1 MKKLASVISIFIAVF
16 VLSVTAFASE
26 IPDFE
31 LPVARMFKISHE
43 DDFSPE
49 EVYNYALENGFNG
62 ILLDLR
68 GSDSTDLYGKYLEIS
83 NNIQYFEYYVIIEEK
98 HLDPLPKPGKHF
110 VFTNDI
116 SEEAIAEYSKV
127 SGSECLSFLLPFG
140 DEKALETAKYFYGKG
155 YFKTVFVENL
165 LSCYSEYGYEQYLLD
180 ISKNFPGAKI
190 ITINDLGRVLVP
202 VVRGDF
208 FGDTFE
214 LCNQYLVNKI
224 NGFGFCVSDYS
235 ELIGNRNPAAG
246 ALISSFKNTVLDEYA
261 NFSVPEKLEITRP
274 TGSSLNV
281 STEKYTIFRTSDPS
295 KPLYMNG
302 EEVERISQSGLFA
315 VTVNV
320 SKKAKTFTFSQGNI
334 SDSVKIKLGGEN
346 TGTSGTTKKLSSCY
360 PSSAEIIKN
369 GETSVTLSCVG
380 PSGGKVSAKIGETKV
395 SLEQVAYADS
405 GVPARFKGTIDL
417 SGEYSENEV
426 TGLGRVTYTLSYNG
440 NVSTYESSSE
450 IYYVG
455 ENADFAI
462 RANVEL
468 SGVEKAPEE
477 NGDYLTTLRTGCV
490 DYVTEITEN
499 GWYKISCG
507 GFMKPSQFDI
517 LTGEFDIT
525 SKISSAERE
534 IGGNYEKLVFSS
546 SSIPA
551 FKGEINGKIFSIT
564 LFNTE
569 WSDFSSTDFDS
580 NLMYRINSIDN
591 CDGSITV
598 NFFSKTELWGWDFFT
613 DPENGTFS
621 VALKGK
627 PRLSDN
633 ISKPLS
639 GITVAVCAG
648 HGGPDPGALSVVGEQ
663 GIYESEINLANA
675 LAISESLENLG
686 AKIVLLV
693 TEDEKMDTYARTD
706 PARYAYSDVYICC
719 HANSV
724 AENAAANLWCG
735 TYVYYHY
742 DHSADFA
749 KRLCDY
755 ISASTKR
762 DNEGSEQGYYSVTRL
777 TMCPAV
783 MLEVGFVSNPKEL
796 ESLIDKRDIQKTAL
810 AVTKAVLEIC
820 DN

>member
-62 ILLDLR
+62 VLLDLR
-68 GSDSTDLYGKYLEIS
+68 GSDSTDLYGEYLEIS

-110 VFTNDI
+110 VFTKDI
-116 SEEAIAEYSKV
+116 SEEAYEEYYKTSK
-127 SGSECLSFLLPFG
+127 SECLSFLLPFG

-180 ISKNFPGAKI
+180 ISKNLPGAKI

-261 NFSVPEKLEITRP
+261 NFSIPEKLEITRP

-281 STEKYTIFRTSDPS
+281 STEKYTIFGTSDPS

-315 VTVNV
+315 VTVSV

-334 SDSVKIKLGGEN
+334 SDSVKIKLGGES
-346 TGTSGTTKKLSSCY
+346 TVTSGTTKKLSSCY

-417 SGEYSENEV
+417 SGEYSEI
-426 TGLGRVTYTLSYNG
+426 RIPHQQSKD
-440 NVSTYESSSE
+440 S
-450 IYYVG
+450 IYYVRVNTDG
-455 ENADFAI
+455 DIDESNNFDIIAYE
-462 RANVEL
+462 RVEL
-468 SGVEKAPEE
+468 QTEDDDENEIVFDSQTNELKIKVSKDGFSSDEGTVVAALYEKDGKLLEVRKDIFKKEDEYVEKTFTFEKAKK
-477 NGDYLTTLRTGCV
+477 DCYIKIMYLS
-490 DYVTEITEN
+490 DTE
-499 GWYKISCG
+499 S
-507 GFMKPSQFDI
+507 MKP
-517 LTGEFDIT
+517 LR
-525 SKISSAERE
+525 KPM
-534 IGGNYEKLVFSS
+534 K
-546 SSIPA
+546 
-551 FKGEINGKIFSIT
+551 KGI
-564 LFNTE
+564 
-569 WSDFSSTDFDS
+569 
-580 NLMYRINSIDN
+580 
-591 CDGSITV
+591 
-598 NFFSKTELWGWDFFT
+598 
-613 DPENGTFS
+613 
-621 VALKGK
+621 
-627 PRLSDN
+627 
-633 ISKPLS
+633 
-639 GITVAVCAG
+639 
-648 HGGPDPGALSVVGEQ
+648 
-663 GIYESEINLANA
+663 
-675 LAISESLENLG
+675 
-686 AKIVLLV
+686 
-693 TEDEKMDTYARTD
+693 
-706 PARYAYSDVYICC
+706 
-719 HANSV
+719 
-724 AENAAANLWCG
+724 
-735 TYVYYHY
+735 
-742 DHSADFA
+742 
-749 KRLCDY
+749 
-755 ISASTKR
+755 
-762 DNEGSEQGYYSVTRL
+762 
-777 TMCPAV
+777 
-783 MLEVGFVSNPKEL
+783 
-796 ESLIDKRDIQKTAL
+796 
-810 AVTKAVLEIC
+810 
-820 DN
+820 